1 MAAQDTIIARSES
14 AVATY
19 DRILDIAEGLFAS
32 HGIQGTSIRQITE
45 LANVNVAAVN
55 YHFGTKDKLV
65 DAVIHRRFQSLE
77 EERALA
83 LDRIEERC
91 RRESREPNTEELA
104 AVLVQAPF
112 RHLRSGDAG
121 WLNFIRVLARLMWEP
136 GAEKFAPPPSSLG
149 IFERFDTLLRRAVPS
164 LATDEAR
171 RCWRLAF
178 LRSASQQTMLTLA
191 MLREGQVP
199 RAIAFADALTTLPE
213 EEVEKEL
220 IRFVAAGLAS

>member
-1 MAAQDTIIARSES
+1 MAAQDTIIARSET

-65 DAVIHRRFQSLE
+65 DAVIHRRFQKLE
-77 EERALA
+77 EDRALA
-83 LDRIEERC
+83 LDRVEERC
-91 RRESREPNTEELA
+91 RRENRPPTTEELA
-104 AVLVQAPF
+104 AVLVQSPF
-112 RHLRSGDAG
+112 GYLRSGDAG

-136 GAEKFAPPPSSLG
+136 GAEKFAPLPSSLG
-149 IFERFDTLLRRAVPS
+149 IFERFDALLKKAVPA
-164 LATDEAR
+164 LDTDDAR

-178 LRSASQQTMLTLA
+178 LRSAFQQTMLTLA
-191 MLREGQVP
+191 MLREERLP
-199 RAIAFADALTTLPE
+199 NAIAFGDALTRLPE
-213 EEVEKEL
+213 DEVEKEL